1 MTERASAA
9 RWVAAVRTAIN
20 RLAGLSG
27 FRNAAVM
34 VLSGAFAALALPP
47 VNALPALFAF
57 ALLLLTLDRRRTFR
71 SAFVTGWAFAFGY
84 HVAGLYWISNALLVD
99 GDRFA
104 WVIPFAVA
112 GLPAVL
118 GLFGGLAGLLY
129 GWLRPRG
136 WTRAPAL
143 AGAWTL
149 AEMLR
154 GHVATGF
161 PWNLPAS
168 VWSFSDALLQP
179 LALIGAYGYGFFVV
193 LFALSPLMLLRR
205 TGRAE
210 RGFGA
215 VCLLLPVIFAGYGVM
230 RLAGAADPDP
240 DRPIVRI
247 VQGNI
252 AQTEKWKPDLLQAH
266 LAKYATLTRAP
277 RASVRPNGL
286 AGGDNLA
293 PPSLVIW
300 PETAVPY
307 ALNREPR
314 LAAYLGTLLAPGALL
329 MTGTP
334 LREPVPGY
342 PEETRSF
349 NAVVAL
355 DERGNIVA
363 RLHKFHLVPFGE
375 YVPLSQWLPVETIAK
390 TGRGFTAGPGPGS
403 FTHAG
408 LPRIGALICYEIIFP
423 GAVTEAGGPRPGLL
437 VNVTNDAWFGVS
449 SGPYQHLVAARMRA
463 IEEGLPVLR
472 AANTGISAV
481 IDAHGRVLASLP
493 LERTGTIDSVLPAP
507 VMSKTLYARI
517 GEAAALIL
525 AIASLAAAFFFR
537 RK

>member
-1 MTERASAA
+1 MSAWASVA
-9 RWVAAVRTAIN
+9 RWGEGVRTIIN
-20 RLAGLSG
+20 RLAGLTG

-34 VLSGAFAALALPP
+34 TLSGAFSALALPP
-47 VNALPALFAF
+47 LDVLPALFAF
-57 ALLLLTLDRRRTFR
+57 TLMLLTLDRGRTLIG
-71 SAFVTGWAFAFGY
+71 AFVTGWAFAFGY

-104 WVIPFAVA
+104 WAVPFAAA

-118 GLFGGLAGLLY
+118 GVFGGLAALLY

-136 WTRAPAL
+136 WVRVPAL
-143 AGAWTL
+143 AGIWTL
-149 AEMLR
+149 SEMLR

-168 VWSFSDALLQP
+168 AWSFSDALLQP

-205 TGRAE
+205 SGRWE

-215 VCLLLPVIFAGYGVM
+215 VCLLLPVVFAGYGVM
-230 RLAGAADPDP
+230 RLAGAADLDISQPT
-240 DRPIVRI
+240 VRI
-247 VQGNI
+247 VQGNV
-252 AQTEKWKPDLLQAH
+252 AQTEKWKPDLLQGH
-266 LAKYATLTRAP
+266 LAKYATLTQAP
-277 RASVRPNGL
+277 RATVQPAGVGDL
-286 AGGDNLA
+286 AL
-293 PPSLVIW
+293 PSLVVW

-314 LAAYLGTLLAPGALL
+314 LAAYLGSLLQPGGLL
-329 MTGTP
+329 VTGVP
-334 LREPVPGY
+334 LRDQISDDPAEF
-342 PEETRSF
+342 RSF

-355 DERGNIVA
+355 DERGEMVA
-363 RLHKFHLVPFGE
+363 RQHKFHLVPFGE
-375 YVPLSQWLPVETIAK
+375 YIPLSQWLPVETIAK
-390 TGRGFTAGPGPGS
+390 TGRGFTAGSGPSS

-472 AANTGISAV
+472 AANTGISAL
-481 IDAHGRVLASLP
+481 IDSYGRVLASLP
-493 LERTGTIDSVLPAP
+493 LERAGTIDSPLPA
-507 VMSKTLYARI
+507 SLENKTPYARG
-517 GEAAALIL
+517 GELWAIL
-525 AIASLAAAFFFR
+525 LVITSFGAAFFLR

>member
-1 MTERASAA
+1 MIAWAFAA
-9 RWVAAVRTAIN
+9 RRGESVRTSIN
-20 RLAGLSG
+20 RLAGLAG
-27 FRNAAVM
+27 FRSVAVM
-34 VLSGAFAALALPP
+34 SVSGALSALALPP
-47 VNALPALFAF
+47 IDVLPALFFFAF
-57 ALLLLTLDRRRTFR
+57 LLLTLDRSR
-71 SAFVTGWAFAFGY
+71 SLGGAFLAGWAFAFGY

-104 WVIPFAVA
+104 WAVPFAAA

-118 GLFGGLAGLLY
+118 GLFGGVAALLY

-136 WTRAPAL
+136 WVRAPAL
-143 AGAWTL
+143 AGIWTL
-149 AEMLR
+149 LEILR

-168 VWSFSDALLQP
+168 AWSFSDALLQP
-179 LALIGAYGYGFFVV
+179 LALVGAYGYGFFVV

-205 TGRAE
+205 TGPWE
-210 RGFGA
+210 RGLGA
-215 VCLLLPVIFAGYGVM
+215 VCLLLPLVFFGYGAM
-230 RLAGAADPDP
+230 RLADATDPDTS
-240 DRPIVRI
+240 RPTVRV
-247 VQGNI
+247 VQGNV
-252 AQTEKWKPDLLQAH
+252 AQTEKWKRERLQGH

-277 RASVRPNGL
+277 RASVTP
-286 AGGDNLA
+286 AGIGDLT
-293 PPSLVIW
+293 PPSLVVW

-314 LAAYLGTLLAPGALL
+314 LATYLGSLLQPGGLL
-329 MTGTP
+329 VTGTP
-334 LREPVPGY
+334 LRDQLSDDPADY
-342 PEETRSF
+342 RSF

-355 DERGNIVA
+355 DERGGIVA

-403 FTHAG
+403 FLHDG

-481 IDAHGRVLASLP
+481 IDAYGRVLASLP
-493 LERTGTIDSVLPAP
+493 LERTGTIDSPLPEALEN
-507 VMSKTLYARI
+507 KTLYARA
-517 GEAAALIL
+517 GELGAIL
-525 AIASLAAAFFFR
+525 LVIASFGAAFFLR
-537 RK
+537 QK